1 MSLLVTLE
9 NHVDKLPEPTGR
21 SPSPEEKIEG
31 DPNFRTW
38 LQDISFDGKVRTGI
52 WEATPGLTHAI
63 KDGVYEYCLILQG
76 VVEITEN
83 GGEPKIYRA
92 GDSFLFKPGFRG
104 TWRTIETVRKMYVV
118 VR

>member
-1 MSLLVTLE
+1 MSLLVTLV
-9 NHVDKLPEPTGR
+9 NDVDKLPEPIGR
-21 SPSPEEKIEG
+21 KPSAGEKIEG

-38 LQDISFDGKVRTGI
+38 LQDLSFDGRVRTGI

-63 KDGVYEYCLILQG
+63 KDDVYEYCLILQG

-83 GGEPKIYRA
+83 GGEPKVYCA